1 MKINTLY
8 SYFII
13 ILFSP
18 LLGKLIKNIIAYYKT
33 YKNLAFNDK
42 LYNLVSRLT
51 PKEFEIWC
59 SEYLSNIGFTNI
71 LLPSFNTDSERI
83 IICKKDSEKFHVVCK
98 KCAPDNYINN
108 STIEELLGSMISNNI
123 HNGILLTTGSI
134 SEDTKTILNKINKTY
149 NISIIS
155 YKELDISYN
164 DYILKIN

>member
-1 MKINTLY
+1 M
-8 SYFII
+8 
-13 ILFSP
+13 
-18 LLGKLIKNIIAYYKT
+18 
-33 YKNLAFNDK
+33 
-42 LYNLVSRLT
+42 
-51 PKEFEIWC
+51 
-59 SEYLSNIGFTNI
+59 
-71 LLPSFNTDSERI
+71 
-83 IICKKDSEKFHVVCK
+83 VCK
-98 KCAPDNYINN
+98 KCAPNNYINN